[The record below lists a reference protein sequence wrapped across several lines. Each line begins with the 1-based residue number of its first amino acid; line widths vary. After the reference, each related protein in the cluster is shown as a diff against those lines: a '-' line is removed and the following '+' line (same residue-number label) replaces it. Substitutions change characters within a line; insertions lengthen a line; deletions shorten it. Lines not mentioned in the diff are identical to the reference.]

1 MLLLARRHG
10 RLALSCPC
18 LHWSSGARSYPRD
31 CTCGLHPLSIAA
43 PRPNHLGGSCQAAL
57 WKTFFDWLSRTHSFR
72 WTMIGVASSRV
83 THTARILVLALAAAM
98 LSTYCMMPSAAKSYS
113 ILATQGYCR
122 PSDTECNVAYN
133 GTFRGATSSC
143 QYSIHSACGLSLQ
156 QCQARCSGLK
166 DCQGVAFSPTD
177 DMNHCSTGTYSQVPK
192 APAGDNPSGISKCVT
207 YVGGAAIVQTEY
219 FQVISDF
226 SCYKKVG

>member
-1 MLLLARRHG
+1 MVYIRCQ
-10 RLALSCPC
+10 SP
-18 LHWSSGARSYPRD
+18 PRAQ
-31 CTCGLHPLSIAA
+31 TTWEAAVKQRCGKLFLT
-43 PRPNHLGGSCQAAL
+43 G
-57 WKTFFDWLSRTHSFR
+57 SRTHSFR

-219 FQVISDF
+219 LQVISDF